1 MDSIRS
7 QYIVH
12 FNPIVDMY
20 VIVHTDIVEDYF
32 QSNFNFG
39 VENDMI
45 AVCASLKEVNS
56 WFDQIEKECMI

>member
-1 MDSIRS
+1 
-7 QYIVH
+7 
-12 FNPIVDMY
+12 MY

-56 WFDQIEKECMI
+56 WFDQLEKECMI